1 MTIVEDRHAHW
12 RSIIKDQSTR
22 GRNIA
27 AYCRE
32 AHIHTSLF
40 YSWRRRLN
48 EQPPCPGAFVELKPV
63 RRGTSGICLR
73 LDGRFVLEVDQ
84 GFDPSTLRAIVAAL
98 SRCSG

>member
-1 MTIVEDRHAHW
+1 MTIEERHAHW
-12 RSIIKDQSTR
+12 RSIIKDQSTS
-22 GRNIA
+22 GKSIA

-48 EQPPCPGAFVELKPV
+48 EQAPDRGAFVELKPV
-63 RRGTSGICLR
+63 RPGASGICLR
-73 LDGRFVLEVDQ
+73 LEERFVLEVDQ